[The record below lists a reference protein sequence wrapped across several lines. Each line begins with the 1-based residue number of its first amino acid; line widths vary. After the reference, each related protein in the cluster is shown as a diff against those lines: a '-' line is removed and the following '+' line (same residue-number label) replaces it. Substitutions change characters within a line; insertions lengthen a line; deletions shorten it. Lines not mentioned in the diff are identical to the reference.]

1 MTKRIA
7 QAFIALIVFGVLSVS
22 GWAQSSPSTQES
34 VAEAARKAREQ
45 KKPPAKAGKV
55 ITNDELSSVAASGKQ
70 PSVVGQADGKGTA
83 ETAQGEAKGAPTG
96 EQAAGEKKP
105 SESDE
110 SRWRKQFADLYHKL
124 HQAQAELDVLQREW
138 GKLQSQYYSDPQKAL
153 QQQNSRSDV
162 NDHQQKIDSKKK
174 EIAQIQQDIENLQSD
189 LRKSGGDRS
198 WGSAQ

>member
-7 QAFIALIVFGVLSVS
+7 QAFIALIALGALSVS
-22 GWAQSSPSTQES
+22 TSAQSSPSAQES

-45 KKPPAKAGKV
+45 KKPPAKPGKV
-55 ITNDELSSVAASGKQ
+55 ITNDDLSSVAASGKQ
-70 PSVVGQADGKGTA
+70 PSVVGQAESKGKQ
-83 ETAQGEAKGAPTG
+83 ETGQGEAKDAG
-96 EQAAGEKKP
+96 EEVAKEEKKP

-162 NDHQQKIDSKKK
+162 NDHQQKIDAKKK
-174 EIAQIQQDIENLQSD
+174 EITQIQQDIENLQSD
-189 LRKSGGDRS
+189 LRKSGGDGS
-198 WGSAQ
+198 WGREQ

>member
-22 GWAQSSPSTQES
+22 ALAQSPSTQES

-45 KKPPAKAGKV
+45 KKSPAKPGKV
-55 ITNDELSSVAASGKQ
+55 ITNDELSAVAASGKQ
-70 PSVVGQADGKGTA
+70 PSVVGQGETKGAA
-83 ETAQGEAKGAPTG
+83 ETGQGEAKGASTG
-96 EQAAGEKKP
+96 EQGAGEKKP

-110 SRWRKQFADLYHKL
+110 SRWRKQFAGLYHKL

-153 QQQNSRSDV
+153 QQQNNRSDV
-162 NDHQQKIDSKKK
+162 NDHQQKIDAKKK
-174 EIAQIQQDIENLQSD
+174 EIDQLQQNIASLQD
-189 LRKSGGDRS
+189 ELRRSGGDGS
-198 WGSAQ
+198 WGREQ

>member
-7 QAFIALIVFGVLSVS
+7 QAFIALIALGALSIS
-22 GWAQSSPSTQES
+22 TLAQSSPSTQES

-45 KKPPAKAGKV
+45 KKPPAKPGKV
-55 ITNDELSSVAASGKQ
+55 ITNDDLSSVAASGKQ
-70 PSVVGQADGKGTA
+70 PSVVGQAESKGAA
-83 ETAQGEAKGAPTG
+83 ETSQGEAKGTSAG

-105 SESDE
+105 SESEE

-162 NDHQQKIDSKKK
+162 NDHQQKIDAKKK
-174 EIAQIQQDIENLQSD
+174 EITQIQQDIENLQSD
-189 LRKSGGDRS
+189 LRKSGGDGS
-198 WGSAQ
+198 WGREQ